1 LCRICNFGVFLDQG
15 ATFTNLDPAFIAET
29 LTRQITGSITTLPGI
44 LADINYWTT
53 FDPND
58 PNGVD
63 YYQAGISAGHLVKL
77 FFDININN

>member
-1 LCRICNFGVFLDQG
+1 L
-15 ATFTNLDPAFIAET
+15 
-29 LTRQITGSITTLPGI
+29 TGSVTTLPGI

-63 YYQAGISAGHLVKL
+63 YYQAGIAAGQLVKL